1 MAVYLS
7 PVGANVVPA
16 ANQLRLLAVFKEK
29 LCRAYCVDSTVQPQ
43 TTLTYR
49 NGTPRLVGT
58 TIFIPITATISVVV
72 PTGRCDAIPLVFTET
87 FVVAF
92 QGYSGL
98 PTSVTVTNLGRDI
111 QPSCV
116 RCGCAYGVTVND
128 SLLVSIVATPATAP
142 ATASETAKSSVK

>member
-7 PVGANVVPA
+7 PAGASAAPA
-16 ANQLRLLAVFKEK
+16 ANQLRILAVMERK
-29 LCRAYCVDSTVQPQ
+29 LRRPYCVDSTVQPQ
-43 TTLTYR
+43 ATLTYK
-49 NGTPRLVGT
+49 NGTPRLVDT
-58 TIFIPITATISVVV
+58 TIFIPITATISMMV
-72 PTGRCDAIPLVFTET
+72 PDGCCNAYPKVFAET

-116 RCGCAYGVTVND
+116 RCGYAQGVTVND
-128 SLLVSIVATPATAP
+128 SLLIEITAP
-142 ATASETAKSSVK
+142 AATEAPAA

>member
-1 MAVYLS
+1 MAIYLS
-7 PVGANVVPA
+7 PVGANVAPA

-43 TTLTYR
+43 TTLTYK

-72 PTGRCDAIPLVFTET
+72 PTGCCNASTQIFTET

-92 QGYSGL
+92 QGFSGL
-98 PTSVTVTNLGRDI
+98 PTSVTVDNLGRDI

-116 RCGCAYGVTVND
+116 RCGCAHGVTVND
-128 SLLVSIVATPATAP
+128 SLQITIVATAATEPAQADP
-142 ATASETAKSSVK
+142 AA

>member
-7 PVGANVVPA
+7 PVGASVAPA

-29 LCRAYCVDSTVQPQ
+29 LCKEYCVDSTVQPQ
-43 TTLTYR
+43 TTVTYKV
-49 NGTPRLVGT
+49 GITRLVDT
-58 TIFIPITATISVVV
+58 TLFIPITATISVVV
-72 PTGRCDAIPLVFTET
+72 PNGCCSATTQVFTET

-98 PTSVTVTNLGRDI
+98 PTVGPTITNLGRDI

-116 RCGCAYGVTVND
+116 RCGCARGITVND
-128 SLLVSIVATPATAP
+128 SLLITLTTPA
-142 ATASETAKSSVK
+142 ATAANDTNEF

>member
-7 PVGANVVPA
+7 PVGATVAPA
-16 ANQLRLLAVFKEK
+16 ANQLRVLAVFKEK
-29 LCRAYCVDSTVQPQ
+29 LCKSYCVDSTVQPQ
-43 TTLTYR
+43 TTLTYK

-72 PTGRCDAIPLVFTET
+72 PNGCCNASTQIFTET

-98 PTSVTVTNLGRDI
+98 PTTVTVTNLGRDV

-116 RCGCAYGVTVND
+116 RCGCAHGVTVND
-128 SLLVSIVATPATAP
+128 SLLVAITAP
-142 ATASETAKSSVK
+142 AAAAPAAAFSERSK

>member
-1 MAVYLS
+1 MAVYLA
-7 PVGANVVPA
+7 PVGASVAPA

-43 TTLTYR
+43 TTVTYK

-58 TIFIPITATISVVV
+58 TIYIPITATISVVV
-72 PTGRCDAIPLVFTET
+72 PTGCCNASTQVFTET

-98 PTSVTVTNLGRDI
+98 PTTLTVTNLGRDI

-116 RCGCAYGVTVND
+116 KCGCAHGVTVND
-128 SLLVSIVATPATAP
+128 SLLITITAP
-142 ATASETAKSSVK
+142 AAPAAPEGGTTE

>member
-1 MAVYLS
+1 MAVYLA
-7 PVGANVVPA
+7 PVGASVAPA

-43 TTLTYR
+43 TTVTYK
-49 NGTPRLVGT
+49 NGTPRLAGT
-58 TIFIPITATISVVV
+58 TIYIPITATISVVV
-72 PTGRCDAIPLVFTET
+72 PTGCCNASTQVFTET

-98 PTSVTVTNLGRDI
+98 PTTLTVTNLGRDI

-116 RCGCAYGVTVND
+116 KCGCAHGVTVND
-128 SLLVSIVATPATAP
+128 SLLITLTAP
-142 ATASETAKSSVK
+142 AAPAVPEGGTTE

>member
-7 PVGANVVPA
+7 PVGASAAPA
-16 ANQLRLLAVFKEK
+16 ANQLRVLAVFKEK

-43 TTLTYR
+43 TTLTYKV
-49 NGTPRLVGT
+49 GTTRLVGT
-58 TIFIPITATISVVV
+58 TLYIPITATITVV
-72 PTGRCDAIPLVFTET
+72 TSNGCCNANTQIFTET

-98 PTSVTVTNLGRDI
+98 PTAGPTVTNLGRDV

-116 RCGCAYGVTVND
+116 KCGCAHGVTVND
-128 SLLVSIVATPATAP
+128 SLLITLTAP
-142 ATASETAKSSVK
+142 AATTTPETPSN

>member
-7 PVGANVVPA
+7 PVGANVATV

-29 LCRAYCVDSTVQPQ
+29 LCKAYCVDSTVQPQ
-43 TTLTYR
+43 TTLTYK

-72 PTGRCDAIPLVFTET
+72 PTGCCNASTQIFTET

-116 RCGCAYGVTVND
+116 RCGCAHGVTVND
-128 SLLVSIVATPATAP
+128 SLQITIVATPATTQVMA
-142 ATASETAKSSVK
+142 AAAK

>member
-1 MAVYLS
+1 MSKEMAVYLS
-7 PVGANVVPA
+7 PVGANVAPV

-29 LCRAYCVDSTVQPQ
+29 LCKAYCVDSTVQPQ
-43 TTLTYR
+43 TTLTYK

-72 PTGRCDAIPLVFTET
+72 PTGCCNASTQIFTET

-116 RCGCAYGVTVND
+116 RCGCAHGVTVND
-128 SLLVSIVATPATAP
+128 SLQITIAATPAAAP
-142 ATASETAKSSVK
+142 AMAAATK

>member
-1 MAVYLS
+1 MSVYLS
-7 PVGANVVPA
+7 PVGANVAPA
-16 ANQLRLLAVFKEK
+16 ANQLRVLAVFKEK
-29 LCRAYCVDSTVQPQ
+29 PCKAYCVDSTVQPQ
-43 TTLTYR
+43 TTLTYK

-72 PTGRCDAIPLVFTET
+72 PTGCCNASTQIFTET

-116 RCGCAYGVTVND
+116 RCGCAHGVTVND
-128 SLLVSIVATPATAP
+128 SLQITIVTTPATTPVMA
-142 ATASETAKSSVK
+142 AAAK

>member
-1 MAVYLS
+1 MAIYLS
-7 PVGANVVPA
+7 PVGASVAPA
-16 ANQLRLLAVFKEK
+16 ANQLPLLAVMKEK
-29 LCRAYCVDSTVQPQ
+29 LCKSYCVDSTVQPQ
-43 TTLTYR
+43 TTLTYK

-72 PTGRCDAIPLVFTET
+72 PSGCFNAHTQVFTET

-92 QGYSGL
+92 QGYSSL

-116 RCGCAYGVTVND
+116 RCGCAQGVTVND
-128 SLLVSIVATPATAP
+128 SLLITIVATAAP
-142 ATASETAKSSVK
+142 AAPASETATE

>member
-7 PVGANVVPA
+7 PVGANVAPV

-43 TTLTYR
+43 TTLTYK
-49 NGTPRLVGT
+49 NGTARLVGT
-58 TIFIPITATISVVV
+58 TIYIPITATISVVV
-72 PTGRCDAIPLVFTET
+72 PTGCCNASTQIFTET

-98 PTSVTVTNLGRDI
+98 PTSVTVNNLGRDI

-116 RCGCAYGVTVND
+116 RCGCAHGITVND
-128 SLLVSIVATPATAP
+128 SLLITITAP
-142 ATASETAKSSVK
+142 AAPVTPEAEATE

>member
-7 PVGANVVPA
+7 PVGANVAPA
-16 ANQLRLLAVFKEK
+16 ANQLRVLAVFKEK
-29 LCRAYCVDSTVQPQ
+29 LCKAYCVDSTVQPQ
-43 TTLTYR
+43 TTLTYK

-72 PTGRCDAIPLVFTET
+72 PNGCCNANTQIFTET

-98 PTSVTVTNLGRDI
+98 PTTVTVTNLGRDV

-116 RCGCAYGVTVND
+116 RCGCAHGVTVND
-128 SLLVSIVATPATAP
+128 SLLVAITAP
-142 ATASETAKSSVK
+142 AAAAPAAAAFSERSK

>member
-7 PVGANVVPA
+7 PVGASAAPA
-16 ANQLRLLAVFKEK
+16 ANELRLLAVMKEQ
-29 LCRAYCVDSTVQPQ
+29 LCKGYCVDSTVQPQ
-43 TTLTYR
+43 TTLTYK

-58 TIFIPITATISVVV
+58 TIFIPVTATISVVV
-72 PTGRCDAIPLVFTET
+72 PTGCCGAHTQVFTET

-92 QGYSGL
+92 QGYSSL

-111 QPSCV
+111 QPSCI

-128 SLLVSIVATPATAP
+128 SLQITIAATAATAP
-142 ATASETAKSSVK
+142 ATEVTTGGSE

>member
-7 PVGANVVPA
+7 NVGANVAPA
-16 ANQLRLLAVFKEK
+16 ANQLRTLAVFKER
-29 LCRAYCVDSTVQPQ
+29 LCKAYCVDSTVQPQ

-49 NGTPRLVGT
+49 NVTPRLVGT

-72 PTGRCDAIPLVFTET
+72 PDGCCNARTQVFTDT

-98 PTSVTVTNLGRDI
+98 PTSVTITSLGRDI

-116 RCGCAYGVTVND
+116 NCGCAHGVTVND
-128 SLLVSIVATPATAP
+128 SLLVTIVAPAVAVQTA
-142 ATASETAKSSVK
+142 AAE

>member
-7 PVGANVVPA
+7 PVGANVAPA
-16 ANQLRLLAVFKEK
+16 ANQLRVLAVMKEK
-29 LCRAYCVDSTVQPQ
+29 LCKQYCVDSTVQPQ
-43 TTLTYR
+43 TTVTYK

-72 PTGRCDAIPLVFTET
+72 PVGCCGAHTQVFTET

-98 PTSVTVTNLGRDI
+98 PTTITVTNLGRDI

-116 RCGCAYGVTVND
+116 RCGCAQGVTVND
-128 SLLVSIVATPATAP
+128 SLLIAIVAPAATAP
-142 ATASETAKSSVK
+142 AQAEQE